1 MSDLTINERVV
12 CRMLEAAWSAYL
24 TLPAER
30 PDEAMEF
37 RRKLDEAAAVVKM
50 RPAQR
55 TATEVERLKDA
66 DYRLMR
72 GHNRPREDRP
82 CK

>member
-1 MSDLTINERVV
+1 MNDLTINERVV

-30 PDEAMEF
+30 QDEAMEF
-37 RRKLDEAAAVVKM
+37 RRKLDEVTAVVKM
-50 RPAQR
+50 RPAR
-55 TATEVERLKDA
+55 RAT
-66 DYRLMR
+66 
-72 GHNRPREDRP
+72 EDRP